1 MKKLRFIIIML
12 GLCLFQNVQA
22 QIDPN
27 SIGYY
32 QDALRFSSTD
42 RGGTARLQGL
52 AGSGVALGGD
62 LSSVIINPAGLGF
75 YNRSV
80 LSITP
85 QISFR
90 DNTASF

>member
-1 MKKLRFIIIML
+1 ML

-52 AGSGVALGGD
+52 AGSDLNLGRT
-62 LSSVIINPAGLGF
+62 LISVIINLQ
-75 YNRSV
+75 
-80 LSITP
+80 T
-85 QISFR
+85 
-90 DNTASF
+90 